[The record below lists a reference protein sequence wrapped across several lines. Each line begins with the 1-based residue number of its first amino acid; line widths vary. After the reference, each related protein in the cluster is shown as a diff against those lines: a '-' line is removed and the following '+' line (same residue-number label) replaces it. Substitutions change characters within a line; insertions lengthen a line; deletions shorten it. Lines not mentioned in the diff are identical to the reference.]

1 MNRPYFALNGLEIVD
16 VVISELKKSM
26 LTSGNFPVNKT
37 FPEVSWKW
45 SIEFEVYPS
54 EPKFMHHKHEGR
66 EFKDEPRIGPNKVT
80 IEGGREGVGKTVAP
94 DKVRIEEGLKLSKPV
109 TKRNVGT
116 VDELVDSLEQTQKR

>member
-1 MNRPYFALNGLEIVD
+1 MNRPYFALNGHEIVD

-26 LTSGNFPVNKT
+26 LASGSFPIHKT

-54 EPKFMHHKHEGR
+54 EPKVMKHQMEGR
-66 EFKDEPRIGPNKVT
+66 EFKDEPRIGPKQVT
-80 IEGGREGVGKTVAP
+80 LEGGREDVGKAIAP
-94 DKVRIEEGLKLSKPV
+94 DKVRVEEGLKLAKPV

-116 VDELVDSLEQTQKR
+116 VDELVDSLEQTQK